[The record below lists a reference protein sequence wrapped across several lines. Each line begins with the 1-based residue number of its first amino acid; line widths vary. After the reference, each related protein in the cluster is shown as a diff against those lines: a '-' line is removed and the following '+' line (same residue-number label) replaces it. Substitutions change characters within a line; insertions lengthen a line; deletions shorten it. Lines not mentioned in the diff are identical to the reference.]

1 MSELEVVL
9 ALVMLAGLVGV
20 LVPVLPGLLLILGA
34 AVAWAV
40 ADPAVGRWAVV
51 GVLGAIGIAA
61 TLIAALLPARR
72 AAATGAPRSA
82 LLAGAAGMV
91 VGFVAIP
98 VVGALVGFP
107 AGVYVAETLRLRD
120 GRAARATTLATLRG
134 VGVGILIQLV
144 AGVAMIGIWLVAAV
158 VG

>member
-1 MSELEVVL
+1 MSELEVAL
-9 ALVMLAGLVGV
+9 ALVMLVGLIGV

-34 AVAWAV
+34 AVAWAA
-40 ADPAVGRWAVV
+40 ADPAAGRWAVV
-51 GVLGAIGIAA
+51 GVLGVIGIAA
-61 TLIAALLPARR
+61 SVAATVLPARR

-82 LLAGAAGMV
+82 LMAGAAGMV

-144 AGVAMIGIWLVAAV
+144 AGVAMIGIWLVGAV